1 MRPIQAWAWFA
12 LGALLGAVAVVGW
25 MGKQMDML
33 YLEKNQLEQEIA
45 TLQEELH
52 SLESRLQQGEKRPVI
67 EKLQFTVEGAPDGFS
82 ETEIVR
88 QLQEIGKFFIG
99 KDVRT
104 MAENPEMV
112 FYFFDDRLLY
122 VNDRWLKI
130 ETKAVSIS
138 HVTRLWLTV
147 QVQPNPSGFQ

>member
-1 MRPIQAWAWFA
+1 MKRFKELAWFI

-25 MGKQMDML
+25 TGKQMDTL

-52 SLESRLQQGEKRPVI
+52 SLASRLENGEKSQVI

-88 QLQEIGKFFIG
+88 RLQEIGKYIIG
-99 KDVRT
+99 KEVRT
-104 MAENPEMV
+104 IAENPEML
-112 FYFFDDRLLY
+112 FYFFDDRMLY
-122 VNDRWLKI
+122 VNDRWLRI
-130 ETKAVSIS
+130 QTKAVSIS
-138 HVTRLWLTV
+138 HVTRLWLTIR
-147 QVQPNPSGFQ
+147 VQPNQSGIE

>member
-1 MRPIQAWAWFA
+1 MKRFKELAWFI

-25 MGKQMDML
+25 TGKQMDTL

-52 SLESRLQQGEKRPVI
+52 SLASRLENGEKSQVI

-88 QLQEIGKFFIG
+88 RLQEIGKYIIG
-99 KDVRT
+99 KEVRT
-104 MAENPEMV
+104 IAENPEML
-112 FYFFDDRLLY
+112 FYFFDDRMLY
-122 VNDRWLKI
+122 VNDRWLRI
-130 ETKAVSIS
+130 QTKAVSIS

-147 QVQPNPSGFQ
+147 RVQPNQSGIE

>member
-88 QLQEIGKFFIG
+88 RLQEIGKFFIG